1 MGVVRQCIKPNE
13 MKNLTFL
20 TIILMTL
27 SCKDKNE
34 KMVEN
39 NKPLIERKITKTEIK
54 VKTDTTKVENGLNE
68 VMQESDIL
76 FNGKLTRYFS
86 LDDFGK
92 VFGKADSIK
101 LMSEEAPCNYIFE
114 NEDGSKDMEDKYLYK
129 NGSRFENTKNKVAVD
144 EFRFTKNNFIL
155 FKGIKLNSSTTIKD
169 LKKLFP
175 NAIKDIGTMD
185 VYGEG
190 KLQEIELREDENNVS
205 DGHLK
210 IFIKNDKLYF
220 MHWWFP
226 C

>member
-1 MGVVRQCIKPNE
+1 
-13 MKNLTFL
+13 
-20 TIILMTL
+20 MTL

-155 FKGIKLNSSTTIKD
+155 FNYK
-169 LKKLFP
+169 
-175 NAIKDIGTMD
+175 
-185 VYGEG
+185 E
-190 KLQEIELREDENNVS
+190 
-205 DGHLK
+205 
-210 IFIKNDKLYF
+210 
-220 MHWWFP
+220 
-226 C
+226 

>member
-1 MGVVRQCIKPNE
+1 
-13 MKNLTFL
+13 MKDLTFL
-20 TIILMTL
+20 IIILMTI
-27 SCKDKNE
+27 SCKGKNE
-34 KMVEN
+34 KLVEN
-39 NKPLIERKITKTEIK
+39 NQLVESNVTKTENK
-54 VKTDTTKVENGLNE
+54 AKTDTTKVANGLNE

-76 FNGKLTRYFS
+76 FNGKLSRYFS
-86 LDDFGK
+86 LIEFEN

-144 EFRFTKNNFIL
+144 EFRFTKSNFIL
-155 FKGIKLNSSTTIKD
+155 FKGIKLNSSTTVKD

-175 NAIKDIGTMD
+175 NAMKDIGTMD

-205 DGHLK
+205 DGHIK
-210 IFIKNDKLYF
+210 IFIKNDKLYS